1 MEKKGNMTAA
11 NMNAIH
17 DITQLVKEDCLK
29 VNRNSDEN
37 CILFVCCI

>member
-17 DITQLVKEDCLK
+17 DITQLVKEDCLT
-29 VNRNSDEN
+29 VQTFS
-37 CILFVCCI
+37 LFGVL